1 MKENSYGYL
10 KSKYPDYIIIQKAGC
25 FYDVRDFG
33 AIFFSQVLGY
43 KTYSDQSSNYKI
55 GIPLNVIY
63 SALDFLIKSNYKYII
78 TENYKIIDQY
88 DDGISVPIIEEPIE
102 EQNNTDEIIIKTKK
116 ILDAE
121 CSRVLFKKLK
131 QYCNNKANELNLP
144 TYCVCENEYIK
155 NLVKELPLDLE
166 SLESIEG
173 FGEKRIEKY
182 GADFISIINEY
193 LKTDV
198 HYEEIEYIEEI
209 KTKKTRNKE
218 VKTISLQEPTKILT
232 SDSLTKL
239 TNLIKK
245 YRTGQAANLG
255 VPPYCIFDDKS
266 LNLITKYLPTTIED
280 LKCIPG
286 FKEKRCEKYGN
297 AIIEI
302 ISNFVENKAEFE
314 TAEEHLTIQEVS
326 DDGIDID
333 TINEEKNYDFK
344 LNIED
349 VLNCIIK
356 YNGKYSYKG
365 IIKIL
370 KGYFGFKFI
379 PEMRNSEYYG
389 LYKDLDDSEIAK
401 ALDYLIEK
409 DIVIDDY
416 KIRIKEDDNIEQDYS
431 LSRNYHEQRLQRIF
445 GHKFFKDWQWNI
457 IKNLLN
463 KKRILSIEKTGGG
476 KSLCFQYTADYI
488 HSFQKGV
495 TIVFSPLQALM
506 REQVQY
512 LKSIG
517 VKAECI
523 ISTILN
529 SSEQNK
535 EHQEIYEKLI
545 NNEVSILYI
554 APERL
559 SNSMWMEYCSK
570 IKINMIVIDEA
581 HCISTWG
588 HDFRIDYRR
597 IVDLVKLLP
606 PSIPILGLTATAND
620 VVAKDIQEQIGHNL
634 QIIRGALER
643 QNLNL
648 NVIKTNSL
656 EEKFIYAKKFILSQ
670 EGHGILYAGTQA
682 DTKIISDWLNY
693 SGIKS
698 TYYHAGLSDE
708 RRKEIELDLKND
720 TYKVIVSTN
729 ALGMGMDKKDVRF
742 VVHSHLPSSL
752 IAYYQ
757 EIGRAGRDNL
767 DSNILL
773 LYNDDDEDLQKYFI
787 DTSKP
792 SKKHYIQTLNN
803 LKNHDMGLFDLMKL
817 VNVKKATMKLILKDL
832 EDKGHIERSKNFTY
846 SFIKEMS
853 NEEYELI
860 NQYKE
865 IRYEDLAKM
874 LQYIHLNT
882 CRTKFIC
889 NYLNDNSV
897 NKCNHCD
904 NCTTKIKI
912 QLEDFDFKLLKNF
925 FAEYFIYEETPN
937 CKIVSS
943 GYYKIAEIGKLV
955 KDSKYRNKGY
965 FAESLLDR
973 VIKAYEKYYSNYKF
987 DNILFVPPS
996 ISGDLVENFAERI
1009 SKKTNIQ
1016 FSKDLIKIKETEIS
1030 LKEVKSK
1037 IKKRELLKGVF
1048 ELKNSENYINKTIL
1062 LIDDII
1068 DSGVT
1073 VDEISK
1079 LLLKNGIKEVCV
1091 LTIAKTTVGDD

>member
-1 MKENSYGYL
+1 MKENSYRDL
-10 KSKYPDYIIIQKAGC
+10 KNRYPDYIIIQKAGC
-25 FYDVRDFG
+25 FYDVRDFS

-43 KTYSDQSSNYKI
+43 KVISDSSSNYKT
-55 GIPLNVIY
+55 GIPLNAIY

-88 DDGISVPIIEEPIE
+88 DDGISVPNIEEHLE
-102 EQNNTDEIIIKTKK
+102 EQSHK
-116 ILDAE
+116 
-121 CSRVLFKKLK
+121 
-131 QYCNNKANELNLP
+131 
-144 TYCVCENEYIK
+144 
-155 NLVKELPLDLE
+155 
-166 SLESIEG
+166 
-173 FGEKRIEKY
+173 
-182 GADFISIINEY
+182 
-193 LKTDV
+193 
-198 HYEEIEYIEEI
+198 EIEYVKQIE
-209 KTKKTRNKE
+209 TKKQKIKKSTYNL
-218 VKTISLQEPTKILT
+218 LQEPIKILN
-232 SDSLTKL
+232 SESLLKL

-245 YRTGQAANLG
+245 YRMEQAVNSG
-255 VPPYCIFDDKS
+255 FPPYCIFDDKS
-266 LNLITKYLPTTIED
+266 LSQITKYLPTTLED

-286 FKEKRCEKYGN
+286 FKEKRCEKYGD

-302 ISNFVENKAEFE
+302 IRNFLENNAEFKNIDNNI
-314 TAEEHLTIQEVS
+314 TAEDVPNDNIEIKT
-326 DDGIDID
+326 
-333 TINEEKNYDFK
+333 KNKNNTNNDFN

-356 YNGKYSYKG
+356 YDGKYSYKG

-389 LYKDLDDSEIAK
+389 LYKELDDREIAK

-409 DIVIDDY
+409 DIIIDDN
-416 KIRIKEDDNIEQDYS
+416 KIKIKNEDYEEKSYS
-431 LSRNYHEQRLQRIF
+431 LSRNFHEQRLQRIF
-445 GHKFFKDWQWNI
+445 GHKSFKDWQWNI
-457 IKNLLN
+457 IKNILN

-517 VKAECI
+517 IKAECI
-523 ISTILN
+523 ISTTQN
-529 SSEQNK
+529 STERNK
-535 EHQEIYEKLI
+535 EHQEIYEKSI

-570 IKINMIVIDEA
+570 IKIAMVVIDEA

-606 PSIPILGLTATAND
+606 DSIPVLGLTATAND
-620 VVAKDIQEQIGHNL
+620 IVAQDIQEQIGNNL
-634 QIIRGALER
+634 QIIRGVLER

-656 EEKFIYAKKFILSQ
+656 EEKFIYAKKFIQSQ

-708 RRKEIELDLKND
+708 RRREIELDLKND
-720 TYKVIVSTN
+720 IYKVIVSTN

-742 VVHSHLPSSL
+742 VIHSHLPSSL

-792 SKKHYIQTLNN
+792 SKKHYVQTLNS
-803 LKNHDMGLFDLMKL
+803 LKNYDMGLFDLMKL

-832 EDKGHIERSKNFTY
+832 EDKGHIAHSNNLKY

-853 NEEYELI
+853 DEEYELI

-874 LQYIHLNT
+874 LQYIHLDS

-904 NCTTKIKI
+904 NCTNKIKI
-912 QLEDFDFKLLKNF
+912 KLEDLDFKLLKSF
-925 FAEYFIYEETPN
+925 FEEYFIYEETSN
-937 CKIVSS
+937 CKIASS
-943 GYYKIAEIGKLV
+943 GYYKIAEIGKLI
-955 KDSKYRNKGY
+955 KNSKYRNKGY

-973 VIKAYEKYYSNYKF
+973 VIKAYKKYYNNYNF
-987 DNILFVPPS
+987 DKILFVPPS

-1009 SKKTNIQ
+1009 SQKTNIP

-1030 LKEVKSK
+1030 LKEVKNK
-1037 IKKRELLKGVF
+1037 LKKRELLKGVF
-1048 ELKNSENYINKTIL
+1048 ELKNPEHYANKTIL

-1079 LLLKNGIKEVCV
+1079 LLLKYGVKEVCV
-1091 LTIAKTTVGDD
+1091 LTIAKTTVGDN